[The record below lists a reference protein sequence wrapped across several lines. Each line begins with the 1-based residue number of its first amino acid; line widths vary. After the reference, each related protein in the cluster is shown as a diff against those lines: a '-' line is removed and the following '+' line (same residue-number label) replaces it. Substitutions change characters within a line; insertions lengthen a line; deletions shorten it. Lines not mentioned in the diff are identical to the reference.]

1 MAAQK
6 ETAAVYM
13 TDNAV
18 IAQAISIIEKRLK
31 KYETVITSPSSTKEY
46 LTLLLAEEKKEL
58 FMVMYLTSQ
67 HHLITAETLFTGTID
82 SCSVYP
88 REVVIRALEHNA
100 AAVIL
105 AHNHPS
111 GVVEPSAADRHL
123 TTKITTAL
131 GTVDIR
137 IIDHVI
143 VGGTNTLSF
152 AERGY
157 L

>member
-67 HHLITAETLFTGTID
+67 HHLIATETLFTGTID

-111 GVVEPSAADRHL
+111 GVVEPSAADKHL

-137 IIDHVI
+137 MIDHVI